1 RLVWSCL
8 LLALLWGCSSLMSP
22 LATTAQGLNVVAWS
36 GRIESKQV
44 KPGEKVKLL
53 LTGKLDAGW
62 HLYSL
67 TQPPPPRATKIA
79 LDDSSD
85 KAFTLDG
92 APQQPKPKTA
102 FDPNFEMN
110 TETFEDEVTFTVPVK
125 AAADATSGPHK

>member
-1 RLVWSCL
+1 MSNWKIFGQRLVWSSS
-8 LLALLWGCSSLMSP
+8 LLALLWGCSSLIAP
-22 LATTAQGLNVVAWS
+22 RATQASAQGLNVVAWS
-36 GRIESKQV
+36 GRVESKQV
-44 KPGEKVKLL
+44 KPGEKVKLR

-92 APQQPKPKTA
+92 APQQPKP
-102 FDPNFEMN
+102 
-110 TETFEDEVTFTVPVK
+110 
-125 AAADATSGPHK
+125 H